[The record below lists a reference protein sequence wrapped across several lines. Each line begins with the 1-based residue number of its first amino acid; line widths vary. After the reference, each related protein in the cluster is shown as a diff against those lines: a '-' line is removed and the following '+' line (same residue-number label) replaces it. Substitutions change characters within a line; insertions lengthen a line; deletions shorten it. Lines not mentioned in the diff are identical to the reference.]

1 SHSGEEI
8 MDMLNKM
15 NEQGTTIIMVTHD
28 KAIASHAHRTIH
40 LLDGHIDTI
49 QTNGHSK
56 IQSNASKT
64 Q

>member
-1 SHSGEEI
+1 

-15 NEQGTTIIMVTHD
+15 NEHGTTIIMVTHD
-28 KAIASHAHRTIH
+28 KAIASHAHRAIH
-40 LLDGHIDTI
+40 LLDGHIDRI

-56 IQSNASKT
+56 TLSSASKN